1 MARSNSLILATVIA
15 ALAMTAG
22 ACSSGKSN
30 QEHVDE
36 ANQRWLAM
44 RSTLMLEMAHQQFE
58 TGDLD
63 MAEQTVR
70 EATEMDPSNARL
82 YTLGG
87 RIMLERDRLERAY
100 HLFNAA
106 VSQDEDLAEAH
117 YYKGVVLQ
125 RWQRFESAHAAY
137 RRAYEIQPDE
147 ASYLLAVGEML
158 VELGRADD
166 AIELYESRL
175 EYFDQNAS
183 LRSALGHLHLMRD
196 QPRRAVTYFR
206 EASVLDPSDR
216 ALRYELAMARAAAGD
231 HPRAIRELRTLLADP
246 KTANRRDLRLALA
259 RSYRELGQFDQARNE
274 LTRLARGERGEAS
287 DWRRLAELSWEMGE
301 VNDTLYAAR
310 RATEL
315 DPRQAM
321 PYVLTGLAL
330 TEREQYNDAVI
341 AFDRALALEPADASA
356 MILRGIA
363 LQRAGR
369 AADAVA
375 SYEAALELEPDD
387 RRLHQLIERARTQ
400 SGG

>member
-1 MARSNSLILATVIA
+1 MARSKCLILATVIA

-70 EATEMDPSNARL
+70 EATEMDPTNARL
-82 YTLGG
+82 YALGG

-158 VELGRADD
+158 VERGRADD

-231 HPRAIRELRTLLADP
+231 HPRAIRDLRALLGDP

-400 SGG
+400 SDG